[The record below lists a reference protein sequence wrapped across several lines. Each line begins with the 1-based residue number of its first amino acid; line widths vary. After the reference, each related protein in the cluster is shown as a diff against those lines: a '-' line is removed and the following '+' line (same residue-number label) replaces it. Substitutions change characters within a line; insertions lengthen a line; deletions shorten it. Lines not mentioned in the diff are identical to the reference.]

1 MWSPWPDVTG
11 AAVRLGARTVRG
23 GWAVKAISATVLTV
37 ASAPRQR
44 IYDALLAEPGRD
56 WTVSQLASLLPE
68 VSVEAVRTTVHLLL
82 GDGLME
88 IVPHTRA
95 LTVRLTGEGRAAVA
109 ELRSR
114 WAAQAPPREGGA

>member
-1 MWSPWPDVTG
+1 M
-11 AAVRLGARTVRG
+11 
-23 GWAVKAISATVLTV
+23 KAISATVLTV